1 MTHRDTTCLLCGIV
15 SADVRVGLIA
25 WRNPIGRDRF
35 TAAPRCRDKMSCRD
49 RVEASGDSWDL
60 EERPVSAR
68 ELVR

>member
-1 MTHRDTTCLLCGIV
+1 MTHRDTTCLLCGVI
-15 SADVRVGLIA
+15 SGDVKVGLIA

-49 RVEASGDSWDL
+49 RVEAAGDSWDL